1 MRLYTLKIDGKEKL
15 AVSLKKENQA
25 CLLKPLG
32 YDFSDMNDLIY
43 RMTARQKTELKR
55 LSEEEKGL
63 PSVDLS
69 SVKICAPV
77 IHPRQDMTN
86 MPKKRAVFPKRP
98 SADSARIRFIFPR
111 ESAV

>member
-77 IHPRQDMTN
+77 IHPRQDMVCLGIN
-86 MPKKRAVFPKRP
+86 YDEHAKEAG
-98 SADSARIRFIFPR
+98 RFS
-111 ESAV
+111 E

>member
-69 SVKICAPV
+69 SV
-77 IHPRQDMTN
+77 TN